1 MFGAIIFKK
10 SNTMKLKR
18 FGVSLEEDLLKE
30 LDKLIRA
37 QKFPNRS
44 QAIRSLIRKNLIEEA
59 WEKNE
64 EVSGALIL
72 IYDHHK
78 RELVNKSLD
87 IQHNFTDV
95 ILSTQHV
102 HLSHHNCLEIIA
114 LKGKA
119 IELKELADNL
129 IALKG
134 IKHGKL
140 VISTTK

>member
-1 MFGAIIFKK
+1 
-10 SNTMKLKR
+10 
-18 FGVSLEEDLLKE
+18 V
-30 LDKLIRA
+30 
-37 QKFPNRS
+37 
-44 QAIRSLIRKNLIEEA
+44 RKNLIDEA
-59 WEKNE
+59 WDKNE

-72 IYDHHK
+72 IYDHHR
-78 RELVNKSLD
+78 REVVSKSLN
-87 IQHNFTDV
+87 IQHNFTDI

-119 IELKELADNL
+119 AKLKELADSL

-140 VISTTK
+140 VVSAAK

>member
-1 MFGAIIFKK
+1 V
-10 SNTMKLKR
+10 KLKR

-30 LDKLIRA
+30 LDKLTRVH
-37 QKFPNRS
+37 KFPNRS
-44 QAIRSLIRKNLIEEA
+44 QAIRFLVRKNLIDEA
-59 WEKNE
+59 WDKNE

-72 IYDHHK
+72 IYDHHR
-78 RELVNKSLD
+78 REVVSKSLN
-87 IQHNFTDV
+87 IQHNFTDI

-119 IELKELADNL
+119 AKLKELADSL

-140 VISTTK
+140 VVSAAK

>member
-1 MFGAIIFKK
+1 
-10 SNTMKLKR
+10 
-18 FGVSLEEDLLKE
+18 LLDE
-30 LDKLIRA
+30 LDKLIKTH
-37 QKFPNRS
+37 KFPNRS
-44 QAIRSLIRKNLIEEA
+44 QAIRSLIRKNLIDEA

-78 RELVNKSLD
+78 REVVNKSLD
-87 IQHNFTDV
+87 IQHDFTDV

-119 IELKELADNL
+119 GMLKELADSL

-140 VISTTK
+140 VISSAE

>member
-1 MFGAIIFKK
+1 
-10 SNTMKLKR
+10 MKIKR
-18 FGVSLEEDLLKE
+18 FGVSLEENLLAE
-30 LDKLIRA
+30 LDKLARL

-44 QAIRSLIRKNLIEEA
+44 QAIRFLIRKNLVEEA
-59 WEKNE
+59 WNKNE

-78 RELVNKSLD
+78 REVVNKSLD

-119 IELKELADNL
+119 EKLKALADNL
-129 IALKG
+129 IGLKG

-140 VISTTK
+140 VVSAVE

>member
-1 MFGAIIFKK
+1 
-10 SNTMKLKR
+10 MKLKR

-30 LDKLIRA
+30 LDKLTRVH
-37 QKFPNRS
+37 KFPNRS
-44 QAIRSLIRKNLIEEA
+44 QAIRFLVRKNLIDEA
-59 WEKNE
+59 WDKNE

-72 IYDHHK
+72 IYDHHR
-78 RELVNKSLD
+78 REVVSKSLN
-87 IQHNFTDV
+87 IQHNFTDI

-119 IELKELADNL
+119 AKLKELADSL

-140 VISTTK
+140 VVSAAK

>member
-1 MFGAIIFKK
+1 
-10 SNTMKLKR
+10 MKIKR
-18 FGVSLEEDLLKE
+18 FGVSLEEDLLDE
-30 LDKLIRA
+30 LDKLIKTH
-37 QKFPNRS
+37 KFPNRS
-44 QAIRSLIRKNLIEEA
+44 QAIRSLIRKNLIDEA

-78 RELVNKSLD
+78 REVVNKSLD
-87 IQHNFTDV
+87 IQHDFTDV

-119 IELKELADNL
+119 GMLKELADSL

-140 VISTTK
+140 VISSAE

>member
-1 MFGAIIFKK
+1 
-10 SNTMKLKR
+10 MKIKR
-18 FGVSLEEDLLKE
+18 FGVSLEEDLLNE
-30 LDKLIRA
+30 LDRLVKTHKL
-37 QKFPNRS
+37 PNRS
-44 QAIRSLIRKNLIEEA
+44 QAIRSLIRKNLVDEA

-78 RELVNKSLD
+78 REVVNKSLD
-87 IQHNFTDV
+87 IQHDFTDV

-119 IELKELADNL
+119 GMLKELADSL
-129 IALKG
+129 VALKG

-140 VISTTK
+140 VISSAE